1 VLDGVTGL
9 LVDPEVSSI
18 VNGVKEISSDPHRY
32 REACINRAREFDVSV
47 MLQKMRAML
56 IQ

>member
-1 VLDGVTGL
+1 
-9 LVDPEVSSI
+9 VDPEVSSI

-32 REACINRAREFDVSV
+32 REACINRAKEFDVSV